1 MGKIKSMSDLEDT
14 IQMLELKRDEEV
26 EIMREVF
33 YLTYESLKP
42 INIIKNIFKESVTP
56 FSGKDNLVNTSV
68 GLGFGYLSKILFQ
81 SVVKLPFK
89 NLIGSALMLSVE
101 NLVAKNPEVVS
112 ALSSLF
118 LDVVS
123 KKPKKIIVEEMDY
136 EHQDIH
142 RERDD
147 EPIDLETIY

>member
-14 IQMLELKRDEEV
+14 IQMLERKRDEEV
-26 EIMREVF
+26 EIMRDVF

-42 INIIKNIFKESVTP
+42 INIIKNLFKESVTP
-56 FSGKDNLVNTSV
+56 VTVKDNLVNTSV

-89 NLIGSALMLSVE
+89 KFLGSALMLSVE
-101 NLVAKNPEVVS
+101 NLVAKNPEVVG
-112 ALSSLF
+112 SLASF
-118 LDVVS
+118 ILNAFS
-123 KKPKKIIVEEMDY
+123 KKPEKNIVEEMDY

>member
-14 IQMLELKRDEEV
+14 IQMLERKRDEEV
-26 EIMREVF
+26 EMMREVF

-42 INIIKNIFKESVTP
+42 INIIKNIFKESVIPATV
-56 FSGKDNLVNTSV
+56 KDNLVNTSV

-89 NLIGSALMLSVE
+89 KFLGSALMLSVE
-101 NLVAKNPEVVS
+101 NLVAKNPKVVG
-112 ALSSLF
+112 SLASF
-118 LDVVS
+118 ILNAFS
-123 KKPKKIIVEEMDY
+123 KKSEKDTNPKETEQD
-136 EHQDIH
+136 DIH
-142 RERDD
+142 REVDT

>member
-1 MGKIKSMSDLEDT
+1 MGKIKTMSDLEDT
-14 IQMLELKRDEEV
+14 IQMLERKRDEEV
-26 EIMREVF
+26 EMMREVF

-42 INIIKNIFKESVTP
+42 INIIKNIFKESITPVTV
-56 FSGKDNLVNTSV
+56 KDNLVNTSV

-89 NLIGSALMLSVE
+89 KLLGSALMLSVE
-101 NLVAKNPEVVS
+101 NLIAKNPEVVG
-112 ALSSLF
+112 SLASF
-118 LDVVS
+118 ILNAFS
-123 KKPKKIIVEEMDY
+123 KKPEKNIVEEMDY

-142 RERDD
+142 REPDN

>member
-1 MGKIKSMSDLEDT
+1 MGKIKSMSDLEET
-14 IQMLELKRDEEV
+14 IQMLERKRDEEV
-26 EIMREVF
+26 EMMRDVF

-42 INIIKNIFKESVTP
+42 INIIKNLFKESVTP
-56 FSGKDNLVNTSV
+56 VTVKENLVNTSV

-89 NLIGSALMLSVE
+89 KFLGSALMLSVE
-101 NLVAKNPEVVS
+101 NLVAKNPEVVG
-112 ALSSLF
+112 SLASF
-118 LDVVS
+118 ISNAFS
-123 KKPKKIIVEEMDY
+123 KKPEKNIVEEMDY

-142 RERDD
+142 REPDN

>member
-14 IQMLELKRDEEV
+14 IQMLERKRDEEV
-26 EIMREVF
+26 EMVREVF

-42 INIIKNIFKESVTP
+42 INIIKNIFKESSIPATV
-56 FSGKDNLVNTSV
+56 KDNLVNTSV

-89 NLIGSALMLSVE
+89 KFLGSALMLSVE
-101 NLVAKNPEVVS
+101 NLVAKNPEVVG
-112 ALSSLF
+112 SLASF
-118 LDVVS
+118 ILNAFS
-123 KKPKKIIVEEMDY
+123 KKSEKDTNPKETEQD
-136 EHQDIH
+136 DIH
-142 RERDD
+142 REVDT